1 MEIMATFSFI
11 WTHFHLH
18 QIKTSSNVDEILNII
33 ENSHW
38 TTLQC
43 FLVRPRH
50 SLKSSAMI
58 SAVRINWI
66 WIWSRE
72 FNKEKKTIQRQRE
85 KKMFLFFSIYFF
97 YRRFFPKRRTCLV
110 HFSSVSLRREW
121 DWPSPSIQCPT
132 TKSPTER
139 THEISF
145 ESSLGIF

>member
-1 MEIMATFSFI
+1 MEIIATFSFI
-11 WTHFHLH
+11 WTHFH

-43 FLVRPRH
+43 SLVRPRH

-58 SAVRINWI
+58 SAVRINRI
-66 WIWSRE
+66 WIWSSE
-72 FNKEKKTIQRQRE
+72 FNKEKSDTEAQ
-85 KKMFLFFSIYFF
+85 KKNVSLFFDIFLLSQIFPQTPYVSRALFV
-97 YRRFFPKRRTCLV
+97 RF
-110 HFSSVSLRREW
+110 SRRELY
-121 DWPSPSIQCPT
+121 WPSPSIQCPT

-145 ESSLGIF
+145 ESPLGIF